1 MTNAK
6 ETFAPFLVGT
16 SPAGVEYVARKPED
30 VEKLTRSLARQWS
43 KHYARP
49 VRGNREE
56 LVRRVRGQRCA
67 KADYLAKTL
76 NNWMGPKRTRVRLT
90 AGAVAAI
97 LRRDDEHQPAGRI
110 GATFVE
116 GSRAFLAWCFD
127 ALTMRVEELEWAGAD
142 EMAEADTISDVDRT
156 NFFEAA
162 NARRVKALR
171 RSLVRLERAL

>member
-1 MTNAK
+1 MTNAN
-6 ETFAPFLVGT
+6 ETFAPLLVGT

-56 LVRRVRGQRCA
+56 LVRLVDAARLSTR
-67 KADYLAKTL
+67 
-76 NNWMGPKRTRVRLT
+76 RVRLSR
-90 AGAVAAI
+90 GAVAAI

-110 GATFVE
+110 GSDFVE
-116 GSRAFLAWCFD
+116 GTREFLSWCGD
-127 ALTMRVEELEWAGAD
+127 ALRMRVEELEWDGAD

-171 RSLVRLERAL
+171 RRLLRLERAL